1 MTQHADDSWEDITQ
15 PEHVFEGARVI
26 VVDDDDGMRDLVT
39 TILESEGYQVQEAV
53 SGDELLQMLE
63 PIAVDPCPLDG
74 VDLVLV
80 DNRMPGLS
88 GLEAI
93 RRLRAHRPRP
103 PMLLM
108 TAFPE
113 PNVKD
118 EAAALGVPI
127 LPKPF
132 SVDQLTTAILV
143 SLLRSR

>member
-15 PEHVFEGARVI
+15 PEHLFEGARVI

-39 TILESEGYQVQEAV
+39 AILESEGYRVQEAV
-53 SGDELLQMLE
+53 SGDALMQRLSS
-63 PIAVDPCPLDG
+63 IDADPSPLDG
-74 VDLVLV
+74 VDLVLL
-80 DNRMPGLS
+80 DNRMPGIT

-93 RRLRAHRPRP
+93 RRLRAHHARP

-113 PNVKD
+113 TRVKL

-132 SVDQLTTAILV
+132 TVEQLTTAIVV
-143 SLLRSR
+143 SLLRSK